1 MLFYGLHSIQERSVT
16 DICDDNHHRHVK
28 QHHFKNQFM
37 YSPTCMI
44 YVDLEPLRKT
54 KKDKLSVIVIVID
67 VCNVQEEILQRK
79 AVNTKQ

>member
-1 MLFYGLHSIQERSVT
+1 
-16 DICDDNHHRHVK
+16 
-28 QHHFKNQFM
+28 M

-44 YVDLEPLRKT
+44 YVDLEPLWKT